1 LRPRHRL
8 FAYLLELDPAQF
20 WQVDRA
26 TIVNSRAIAHVVRED
41 DRLLIALKS
50 NNERIEVSRSF
61 AHRFKSL

>member
-41 DRLLIALKS
+41 DRRLIAL
-50 NNERIEVSRSF
+50 
-61 AHRFKSL
+61 